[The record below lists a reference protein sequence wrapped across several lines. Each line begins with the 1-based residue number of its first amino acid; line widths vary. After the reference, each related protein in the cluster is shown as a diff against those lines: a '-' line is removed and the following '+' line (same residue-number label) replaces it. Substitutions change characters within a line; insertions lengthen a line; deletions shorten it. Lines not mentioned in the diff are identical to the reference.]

1 MKTVLIMSG
10 EFFQVSMAKEILE
23 DNNIPCAMQSEHG
36 DWLSIQLGSK
46 TETFNLIVAEENSEK
61 AINLLDSVFL
71 SADDEDWNDELDKE
85 LDQITDEELEKE

>member
-23 DNNIPCAMQSEHG
+23 DNNSPCAMQSEHG

-61 AINLLDSVFL
+61 AINLLDSVFQ
-71 SADDEDWNDELDKE
+71 SADDEDSDENFDDELDE
-85 LDQITDEELEKE
+85 EFEDELEEE